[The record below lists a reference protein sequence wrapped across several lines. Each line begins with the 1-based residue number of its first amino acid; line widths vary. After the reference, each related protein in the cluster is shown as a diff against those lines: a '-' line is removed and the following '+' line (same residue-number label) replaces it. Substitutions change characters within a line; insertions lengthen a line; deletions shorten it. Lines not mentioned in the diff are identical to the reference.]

1 MLQLREFFN
10 SKVMN
15 ISITME
21 NINQYYMH
29 VHNHKMN
36 AIVKHCKHPKV
47 ISLKILNCKI
57 FFFFGWEDNDKN

>member
-10 SKVMN
+10 SRVMN

-21 NINQYYMH
+21 NINQNGMH
-29 VHNHKMN
+29 VHSHKMN
-36 AIVKHCKHPKV
+36 AIVKHCKRPKV

-57 FFFFGWEDNDKN
+57 YIYFF

>member
-10 SKVMN
+10 SRVMN

-21 NINQYYMH
+21 NINQNGMH
-29 VHNHKMN
+29 VHSHKMN
-36 AIVKHCKHPKV
+36 AIVKHCKRPKV

-57 FFFFGWEDNDKN
+57 YKYIFF